1 MSEENVEIVR
11 RLYRAWERGDFWAH
25 PEAFAPDVRSAR
37 VMSPEAEG
45 AGLSGEWQGTDGLI
59 ENTRLWLSAWNDL
72 RVQAQEFLEAG
83 DRVVVFTRQTA
94 TAKASGIPL
103 DREFADVWE
112 LRNGKVVDVRFYWRR
127 EDALE
132 AAGLSE

>member
-1 MSEENVEIVR
+1 MSRENVEIVR
-11 RLYRAWERGDFWAH
+11 QLYRAWAQGEFWAH

-37 VMSPEAEG
+37 VMSPDAEG
-45 AGLSGEWQGTDGLI
+45 VGLSGDWQGLDGLV
-59 ENTRLWLSAWNDL
+59 ENALLWLSAWNDL
-72 RVQAQEFLEAG
+72 RVEPTEFLEAG
-83 DRVVVFTRQTA
+83 DKVVVFTRQTA

-112 LRNGKVVDVRFYWRR
+112 VREGKVVGVRFYWKRG
-127 EDALE
+127 DALK

>member
-1 MSEENVEIVR
+1 MSRENVEIVR
-11 RLYRAWERGDFWAH
+11 PLYRAWAQGEFWAH

-37 VMSPEAEG
+37 VMSPDAEG
-45 AGLSGEWQGTDGLI
+45 VGLSGDWQGLDGLV
-59 ENTRLWLSAWNDL
+59 ENALLWLSAWNDL
-72 RVQAQEFLEAG
+72 RVEPTEFLEAG
-83 DRVVVFTRQTA
+83 DKVVVFTRQTA

-112 LRNGKVVDVRFYWRR
+112 IRDGKVVEVRFYWKRD
-127 EDALE
+127 DALK